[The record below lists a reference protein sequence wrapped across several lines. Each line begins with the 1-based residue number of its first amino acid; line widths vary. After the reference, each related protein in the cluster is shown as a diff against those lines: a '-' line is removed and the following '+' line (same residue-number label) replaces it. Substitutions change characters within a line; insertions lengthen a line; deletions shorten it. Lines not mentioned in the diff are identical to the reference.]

1 MARKRN
7 IEGERLYHFELSDKN
22 RTVRWVLIVILLA
35 VAGVAVIF
43 GLMSALVTPAGWQ
56 SVELSS
62 TEKNCGHEF
71 VLQYDLGAGD
81 RSASVE
87 SKELSLL
94 YGNAAESAWQLFYNE
109 AGAGELAGIYTVNR
123 HPNQEI
129 TVDPA
134 LYKALLELQEAES
147 RHLYL
152 APVYAAWERVI
163 FSENE
168 ILAEDCDPGTDPDSM
183 EYVRT
188 LADYARDPEHISLEL
203 RPDDRVYLHVSGE
216 YADFLEENAVEYFL
230 DFGWLRNA
238 AAADYIGELL
248 EAAGYTNGYLS
259 SVDGFT
265 RNLDSRGTDYSLNIF
280 QKTEKGRDHTAVM
293 GYTGPVS
300 IASLRSYP
308 LFEEDA
314 ARYYTFSDGRTVNL
328 YVDPVDGQSRTALE
342 DLTVYAGQESCLS
355 LAAKTAPVYIAGDFR
370 AEAMTALAEEGIYG
384 VWSEENRVCHTQKDL
399 SLTVTDPAYTLQYV
413 Q

>member
-22 RTVRWVLIVILLA
+22 RTVRWVLIIILLA
-35 VAGVAVIF
+35 VGAMALIV

-71 VLQYDLGAGD
+71 LLQYDLGAGD
-81 RSASVE
+81 RSASAE

-94 YGNAAESAWQLFYNE
+94 YGKAAESAWQLFYNE

-123 HPNQEI
+123 HPNEEI
-129 TVDPA
+129 AVDPA
-134 LYKALLELQEAES
+134 LYKALMRLQEAES

-168 ILAEDCDPGTDPDSM
+168 ILAGDCDPGTDPDSM

-188 LADYARDPEHISLEL
+188 LAEFAREPEHISLEL

-216 YADFLEENAVEYFL
+216 YAEFLEENAVEYFL

-238 AAADYIGELL
+238 AAADYIAELL

-280 QKTEKGRDHTAVM
+280 RKTEKGRDHTAVM

-314 ARYYTFSDGRTVNL
+314 TRYYTFSDGRTANL
-328 YVDPVDGQSRTALE
+328 YVDSLDGQSRTALA
-342 DLTVYAGQESCLS
+342 DLTVYAEQESCLS

-370 AEAMTALAEEGIYG
+370 AKAMAVLAGEGIYG

-399 SLTVTDPAYTLQYV
+399 PLTVTDPDYTSQYV